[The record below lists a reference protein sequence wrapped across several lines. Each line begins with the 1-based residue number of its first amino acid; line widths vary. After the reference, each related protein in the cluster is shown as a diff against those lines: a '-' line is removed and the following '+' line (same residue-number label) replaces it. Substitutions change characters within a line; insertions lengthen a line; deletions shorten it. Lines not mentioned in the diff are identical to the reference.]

1 MKTKITLLLMV
12 VGLFP
17 FSNLIGQM
25 TILSGPEQGSYYQFV
40 QDIKMV
46 LANEEDKQYINQP
59 TSGAAYNYEQ
69 LVDPASPAK
78 YALIQSDYLFY
89 AQSIDFRENTSK
101 TKDIKVVLPLAN
113 EEIHLVTRKSTGLT
127 RLDELEKKV
136 VAIGDKNQG
145 TYATASLIKERSQV
159 FWSSRN
165 IHFDQALKEL
175 LMKRLDAFFF
185 VGSAPIEKLNVNPQ
199 AMVDELALIE
209 LHDMNNWAKYYDPDT
224 IYTTDYKWLE
234 KNVPT
239 YSVKTVLVVNEA
251 KLTKE
256 DRVALSRLVSG
267 IQTQFDVLKAEGHPK
282 WKEVDLF
289 DWDEEVWPL
298 FR

>member
-1 MKTKITLLLMV
+1 MKANVISLLVISLFV
-12 VGLFP
+12 V
-17 FSNLIGQM
+17 SNLFSQM

-40 QDIKMV
+40 NDIKTV
-46 LANEEDKQYINQP
+46 LANEEDKQYINQA
-59 TSGAAYNYEQ
+59 TSGAAYNFEQ
-69 LVDPASPAK
+69 LVDPDSPAK

-89 AQSIDFRENTSK
+89 AQSIDFRDNSNK

-175 LMKRLDAFFF
+175 LMDRLDAFFF

-224 IYTTDYKWLE
+224 IYTTDYRWLE
-234 KNVPT
+234 ENVPT

-256 DRVALSRLVSG
+256 DRIALSRLVSG
-267 IQTQFDVLKAEGHPK
+267 IQNQFDVLKAKGHPK
-282 WKEVDLF
+282 WKEVDLN
-289 DWDEEVWPL
+289 DWNEEVWPL

>member
-1 MKTKITLLLMV
+1 MKTNVITLFLV
-12 VGLFP
+12 ISIFTITDLF
-17 FSNLIGQM
+17 GQM
-25 TILSGPEQGSYYQFV
+25 TILSGPEQGSYFQFV
-40 QDIKMV
+40 NDIKTV
-46 LANEEDKQYINQP
+46 LATEEDKQYINQA
-59 TSGAAYNYEQ
+59 TSGAAYNFEQ
-69 LVDPASPAK
+69 LIDPASPAK
-78 YALIQSDYLFY
+78 FALIQSDYLYY
-89 AQSIDFRENTSK
+89 AQSLDFRDNTNK
-101 TKDIKVVLPLAN
+101 TKEIKVVLPLAN

-127 RLDELEKKV
+127 RLEELEKKV

-145 TYATASLIKERSQV
+145 TYATASLIKERSKI

-185 VGSAPIEKLNVNPQ
+185 VGSAPIEKLKVNPQ
-199 AMVDELALIE
+199 AMVDELSLIE
-209 LHDMNNWAKYYDPDT
+209 LHDINNWAKYYDPDT
-224 IYTTDYKWLE
+224 IYTTDYRWLE

-267 IQTQFDVLKAEGHPK
+267 IQNQFDVLKAEGHPK
-282 WKEVDLF
+282 WKEVDLN
-289 DWDEEVWPL
+289 DWNEEMWPL
-298 FR
+298 YK

>member
-1 MKTKITLLLMV
+1 MKANVISLLIISIFTITSV
-12 VGLFP
+12 F
-17 FSNLIGQM
+17 GQM

-40 QDIKMV
+40 QDIKTV
-46 LANEEDKQYINQP
+46 LANEEDKQFINQA
-59 TSGAAYNYEQ
+59 TSGAAYNFEQ

-89 AQSIDFRENTSK
+89 AQSIDFRENTNK

-136 VAIGDKNQG
+136 IAIGDKNQG

-199 AMVDELALIE
+199 AMVEELSLIE
-209 LHDMNNWAKYYDPDT
+209 LHDINNWAKYYTPDT

-234 KNVPT
+234 ADVPT
-239 YSVKTVLVVNEA
+239 YSVRTVLVVNEA

-256 DRVALSRLVSG
+256 DRIALSRLVSG
-267 IQTQFDVLKAEGHPK
+267 IQNQFDVLKAEGHPK
-282 WKEVDLF
+282 WKEVKLG
-289 DWDEEVWPL
+289 DWDEAMWPMYK
-298 FR
+298 

>member
-12 VGLFP
+12 VGLFS

-40 QDIKMV
+40 QDIKTV

-59 TSGAAYNYEQ
+59 TSGAAYNFEQ

-78 YALIQSDYLFY
+78 YALIQSDYLYY
-89 AQSIDFRENTSK
+89 AQSTDLLENTDK

-127 RLDELEKKV
+127 KLDELEKKV

-145 TYATASLIKERSQV
+145 TYATASLIKSKSLI

-175 LMKRLDAFFF
+175 YMNRLDAFFF
-185 VGSAPIEKLNVNPQ
+185 VGSAPVEKLNVNPQ
-199 AMVDELALIE
+199 VMIDELALIE
-209 LHDMNNWAKYYDPDT
+209 LNNINDWAKYYIPDT

-256 DRVALSRLVSG
+256 DRIALSRLVSG
-267 IQTQFDVLKAEGHPK
+267 IQNQLDVLKAEGHPK

-289 DWDEEVWPL
+289 DWDEEQWPL
-298 FR
+298 YK

>member
-1 MKTKITLLLMV
+1 MKTKITLLLMA
-12 VGLFP
+12 VGLFS

-40 QDIKMV
+40 QDIKTV
-46 LANEEDKQYINQP
+46 LANEEDKQYINQA
-59 TSGAAYNYEQ
+59 TSGAANNFEQ
-69 LVDPASPAK
+69 LIDPASPAK
-78 YALIQSDYLFY
+78 LALIQSDYLY
-89 AQSIDFRENTSK
+89 YTQAIDFRENTNK

-145 TYATASLIKERSQV
+145 TYATASFIKEKSQI

-175 LMKRLDAFFF
+175 LMNRLDAFFF

-199 AMVDELALIE
+199 VMVDELTLIE
-209 LHDMNNWAKYYDPDT
+209 LHDINNWAKYYEPDT

-267 IQTQFDVLKAEGHPK
+267 IQNQFDVLKAEGHPK

-289 DWDEEVWPL
+289 DWDEEEWPL
-298 FR
+298 YK